1 MKTIFA
7 VLALLALSVSH
18 NLYAAHVEC
27 VISGTPTQQSYS
39 AHFCSSQINSQ
50 PGVYFRL
57 VADKPVAEVQWSY
70 NSEPQGKWNCGNKNQ
85 CSVTYPRGP
94 ETFGFSEATAC
105 VTRVL
110 YTDNTWENVSLCA
123 TGTFYGQAVVF

>member
-7 VLALLALSVSH
+7 VLALLALTVSH
-18 NLYAAHVEC
+18 NLYAAHVGS
-27 VISGTPTQQSYS
+27 VISGTPTQQTYT

-57 VADKPVAEVQWSY
+57 VADKPVAEVTWSY
-70 NSEPQGKWNCGNKNQ
+70 GAQPQGSWSCGSQNQ
-85 CSVTYPRGP
+85 CSVTYPGGP
-94 ETFGFSEATAC
+94 ENHAFSEATAC

-123 TGTFYGQAVVF
+123 TGTFYGQAVF

>member
-7 VLALLALSVSH
+7 ILALLALTVSH

-27 VISGTPTQQSYS
+27 VISGTPTQQTYT

-57 VADKPVAEVQWSY
+57 VADKPVAEVTWNYGAQ
-70 NSEPQGKWNCGNKNQ
+70 PQGNWSCGSKNQ
-85 CSVTYPRGP
+85 CSVTYPGGP
-94 ETFGFSEATAC
+94 ENHGFSEATAC

-123 TGTFYGQAVVF
+123 TGTFYGQAVF